1 MEKCKTILLVCLI
14 VLMLAAAGVY
24 IGGSQFARAG
34 AADVR
39 TLPPDGTVPV
49 GTDAPATRTLADA
62 GLLVPEAAAVRA
74 GSTTVGAFAGDIPDT
89 VTSLAFPLIH
99 TALAAD
105 ATLSDTTAQ
114 ALADAAAG
122 NFILL
127 RLPGALPYQLLYAL
141 TGDIDKAAASDHAV
155 SADVLLLAFDD
166 DGTGRLFLSDG
177 TACAVSDKPIP
188 VRMGTL
194 TALTGSEHLSA
205 VTVAD
210 NLLPVGDVSVT
221 IFPLTVEDGA
231 DHPLSADAGNA
242 LLSLFAFNPDRHRLS
257 AQSVVEPH
265 GSLTLSR
272 ARMTFAASRDGG
284 IPIAS
289 FLEDGKDVRD
299 IGIYDIL
306 TAAATFADRLRAI
319 NTANFG
325 GAATP
330 FLKGFYKD
338 GDGYTVR
345 FGLLY
350 NGIELCGAALP
361 DFLTLTV
368 SGGMFTAVE
377 VRRICAVREG
387 TSLTLFPASWQYA
400 AAAAHTDGGLR
411 SLRLL
416 YAIDTIPAACDAG
429 WYCDRT
435 PYDAE
440 AVKAVQMNYAAY
452 RSGTESGAA
461 E

>member
-99 TALAAD
+99 AALAAD

-141 TGDIDKAAASDHAV
+141 TGDVDKAAASDHAV
-155 SADVLLLAFDD
+155 SADVLLLAFDG

-177 TACAVSDKPIP
+177 TTCAVSDKPIP

-194 TALTGSEHLSA
+194 TALTGSENLSA

-272 ARMTFAASRDGG
+272 ARMTFAASREGG
-284 IPIAS
+284 IPMAS
-289 FLEDGKDVRD
+289 FL
-299 IGIYDIL
+299 
-306 TAAATFADRLRAI
+306 
-319 NTANFG
+319 
-325 GAATP
+325 
-330 FLKGFYKD
+330 
-338 GDGYTVR
+338 
-345 FGLLY
+345 
-350 NGIELCGAALP
+350 
-361 DFLTLTV
+361 
-368 SGGMFTAVE
+368 
-377 VRRICAVREG
+377 
-387 TSLTLFPASWQYA
+387 
-400 AAAAHTDGGLR
+400 
-411 SLRLL
+411 
-416 YAIDTIPAACDAG
+416 
-429 WYCDRT
+429 
-435 PYDAE
+435 
-440 AVKAVQMNYAAY
+440 
-452 RSGTESGAA
+452 
-461 E
+461 